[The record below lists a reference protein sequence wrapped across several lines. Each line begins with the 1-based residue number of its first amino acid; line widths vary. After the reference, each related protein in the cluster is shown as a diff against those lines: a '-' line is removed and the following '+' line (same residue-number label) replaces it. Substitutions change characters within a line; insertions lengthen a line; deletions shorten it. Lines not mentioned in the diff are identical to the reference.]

1 MIAEALAARPE
12 ARPFR
17 GGSRVM
23 RGGLVAGVAGATL
36 LAIGF
41 VADPRQALFSYLIAY
56 AYLLALALGAMAFV
70 LSVHAANSVWPTAV
84 RRLAEAAMA
93 LLPLTAV
100 LLVPVLARADLLYPW
115 MHAERVPLEAG
126 REVVLARR
134 WYLNLPFV
142 CVRAVLIFAVLI
154 AIAALLRRWSRHM
167 DHEGDPAVQERLRVR
182 LRVLSSVALPAYGIL
197 ATVGAWDWLMSLSPD
212 WYSTMFGLNYLA
224 GGFVTALAALSL
236 TTVVARRAGYLAGVG
251 PSHHYALGRL
261 MFAFLIFWAY
271 TSYFQYFLS
280 WIANRP
286 VEARWFLARSRGGY
300 GAVGLFLVFGHFGL
314 PFLVLLTYWIKR
326 RAWGIAVVS
335 AWLLASHYFAIHW
348 IVAAARERPNPFSW
362 MDAAALLCL
371 GGFALAFAVAR
382 QRGVPLAPVADPYFP
397 RALEY
402 ESA

>member
-1 MIAEALAARPE
+1 MTAPALDVRPE
-12 ARPFR
+12 ARTFR
-17 GGSRVM
+17 GGRLAM
-23 RGGLVAGVAGATL
+23 RGGLVAGAAGTAL

-41 VADPRQALFSYLIAY
+41 AIDPRQALFSYLIAY

-84 RRLAEAAMA
+84 RRLAEAGMA
-93 LLPLTAV
+93 VLPLMAV
-100 LLVPVLARADLLYPW
+100 LLVPVLVGAGWLYPW
-115 MHAERVPLEAG
+115 THAETVPAAAG
-126 REVVLARR
+126 REVVLERR

-142 CVRAVLIFAVLI
+142 CVRAAVIFAFLVGTSG
-154 AIAALLRRWSRHM
+154 LLRRWSRRM
-167 DHEGDPAVQERLRVR
+167 DHEGDAAVQEGLRTR
-182 LRVLSSVALPAYGIL
+182 LRVLSGVALPAYGIL
-197 ATVGAWDWLMSLSPD
+197 ATIGAWDWLMSLSPD

-224 GGFVTALAALSL
+224 GGFVAALAAVAL
-236 TTVVARRAGYLAGVG
+236 TTVLARRAGYLAGIG

-286 VEARWFLARSRGGY
+286 VEARWFQARSRGGY
-300 GAVGLFLVFGHFGL
+300 GAIGLFLVFGHFGL
-314 PFLVLLTYWIKR
+314 PFLVLLTYWIKQ
-326 RAWGIAVVS
+326 RAWGIAAVAV
-335 AWLLASHYFAIHW
+335 WLLGSHYFAIHW

-362 MDAAALLCL
+362 MDAAALLCV
-371 GGFALAFAVAR
+371 GGFSLAFAVAR
-382 QRGVPLAPVADPYFP
+382 QRGVPLAPVADPYYA